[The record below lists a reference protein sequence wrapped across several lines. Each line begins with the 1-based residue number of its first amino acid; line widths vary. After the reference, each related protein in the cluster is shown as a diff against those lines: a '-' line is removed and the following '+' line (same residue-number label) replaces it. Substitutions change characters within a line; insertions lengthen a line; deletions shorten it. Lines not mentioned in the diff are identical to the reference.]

1 MNAICK
7 GSTRLTAALLL
18 AASSLHAISLAAF
31 AAGPTPLKGT
41 MHVSGATTVDPP
53 PNQPKNTHA
62 GLVIE
67 GAAALRLFATM
78 KAKAEPDA
86 CMDKGWVTKFAGPV
100 FCSRAPGGRKAVCYV
115 TFSLIDGKTSGSRQ
129 GC

>member
-1 MNAICK
+1 MHEITTA
-7 GSTRLTAALLL
+7 RLRGIAAALLFP
-18 AASSLHAISLAAF
+18 IAF
-31 AAGPTPLKGT
+31 AAAMPGAKAQTTRLSGT
-41 MHVSGATTVDPP
+41 LSISGATTVDPP

-100 FCSRAPGGRKAVCYV
+100 FCSRGPGGRKAVCYV